1 MCPSK
6 THLGRSRCLTI
17 VWGLLLIV
25 GCQNAEEESSFGP
38 AAKTAELGESM
49 HRELTNSVAVSM
61 EEFILELPSEDFV
74 QTALLL
80 AKYANQKLTL
90 NPEMSAGVD
99 SIFRGFAAAAGHRD
113 PLQRAALLREAKK
126 DLEHLLGM
134 DRFAEYEQFE
144 NEWIRQLKA
153 D

>member
-1 MCPSK
+1 M
-6 THLGRSRCLTI
+6 RFVTI
-17 VWGLLLIV
+17 VWALLLIV
-25 GCQNAEEESSFGP
+25 GCQNEEEKSSAGP
-38 AAKTAELGESM
+38 IATTAELRETL
-49 HRELTNSVAVSM
+49 HQELTKTVTVSM

-113 PLQRAALLREAKK
+113 PLQRAALLRDAKR
-126 DLEHLLGM
+126 DLKHLLGM
-134 DRFAEYEQFE
+134 VRYADYEQFE
-144 NEWIRQLKA
+144 NEWLRQLKT